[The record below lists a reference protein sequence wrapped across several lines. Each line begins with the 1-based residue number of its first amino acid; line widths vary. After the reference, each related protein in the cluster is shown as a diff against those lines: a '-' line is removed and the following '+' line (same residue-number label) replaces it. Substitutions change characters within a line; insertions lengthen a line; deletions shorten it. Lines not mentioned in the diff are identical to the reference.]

1 MGESMIINAIEARI
15 EWAAR
20 VARQSEEMT
29 IIAAAAQD
37 DDMRSE
43 LLVFAD
49 RLNEQLARIR
59 SLPAC

>member
-1 MGESMIINAIEARI
+1 MIINAIEARI

-29 IIAAAAQD
+29 IIAAAVKD
-37 DDMRSE
+37 VDMKSE

-49 RLNEQLARIR
+49 RLKEQVARIR
-59 SLPAC
+59 ALPAC